1 MKVRALLIGAGV
13 LALLLVAL
21 SPMTIVALPGRPL
34 VIHCGDTEPAACDEL
49 WRSVASDMERLE
61 GASGPVTGVHVDG
74 AVIEG
79 VVLESCADVSID
91 RWWLFGLFGM
101 TAIRDC

>member
-1 MKVRALLIGAGV
+1 MPGVVRRSRPELADRVMKVRALLIGAGV

-21 SPMTIVALPGRPL
+21 SPMTIVAVTGRPL
-34 VIHCGDTEPAACDEL
+34 VIDCGDTEPAACDEL

-74 AVIEG
+74 AEIGRAHV
-79 VVLESCADVSID
+79 
-91 RWWLFGLFGM
+91 
-101 TAIRDC
+101 